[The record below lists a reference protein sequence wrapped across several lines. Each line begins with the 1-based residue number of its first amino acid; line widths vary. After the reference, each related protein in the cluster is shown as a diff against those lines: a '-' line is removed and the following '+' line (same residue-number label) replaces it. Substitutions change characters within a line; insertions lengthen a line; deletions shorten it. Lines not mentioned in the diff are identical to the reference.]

1 MCTSDDIVEAE
12 RRERRA
18 ERREG
23 PVRRGGYMVRLS
35 LAVAAAAAAAAVA
48 VAVAA
53 AREYPEECSH

>member
-35 LAVAAAAAAAAVA
+35 LAVDAAAAAAVA

-53 AREYPEECSH
+53 AREYPEECFH